1 MSANYKTFLINLDKS
16 VDRLERSTALLDEHN
31 VNFER
36 VSAVYGADLSEQEL
50 SAVYDYQLPNAY
62 YKKLNVGEIG
72 CYLSHR
78 KVWQKIVDEQLDFAV
93 ILEDDFNIV
102 GDFNQMLSTVSCL
115 GVTWHYL
122 KLAGHNRARK
132 ALYQAAVDNFELI
145 VYDKVPARTCAQVV
159 SLAGAKQLLKTSAP
173 FKRPIDI
180 DLQYWWEKDVR
191 VLGLLPY
198 VVEPNDTAVS
208 EIDKL
213 ARRNKAE
220 KSHARK
226 LTDKVRFAFRN
237 NSANTHL
244 IKQLKSELIR

>member
-16 VDRLERSTALLDEHN
+16 VDRLERSASILKEHN
-31 VNFER
+31 ILFER
-36 VSAVYGADLSEQEL
+36 VSAVYGADLSAQEL
-50 SAVYDYQLPNAY
+50 STAYDYQLPNAY

-102 GDFNQMLSTVSCL
+102 GDFNQMLSTVSRL
-115 GVTWHYL
+115 DITWHYI
-122 KLAGHNRARK
+122 KLAGHNRTRK
-132 ALYQAAVDNFELI
+132 ALYQADIENFELV

-159 SLAGAKQLLKTSAP
+159 SLSGAKQLLKTSRP

-220 KSHARK
+220 KSHTRK
-226 LTDKVRFAFRN
+226 LADKVRFTVRN
-237 NSANTHL
+237 NLANTNL
-244 IKQLKSELIR
+244 IKQLKGELIK